1 MGRAWD
7 TGPAGPPSLRLG
19 RNPKPSLCNI
29 DHIIFAASGLT
40 VSSEQGKEAEESTI
54 ICGTNTR
61 VPGSSASKAGRQS
74 VQTFYLWEQRF
85 HNKVIV
91 SPIEIVWARN
101 MPVKLINAQGLSD
114 VAHGLTIAALIVF
127 FLYLAGV
134 IVQPLAIA
142 ALLSFIL
149 APVMRRLRIWGLPKV
164 VSALFSVAL
173 TLTAIGALGTTL
185 VMQGRQLAEDLPKYE
200 NNLRAKIQGLSGAPI
215 ASGVLERASG
225 TLNVARSAERTQSY

>member
-1 MGRAWD
+1 M
-7 TGPAGPPSLRLG
+7 PVVL
-19 RNPKPSLCNI
+19 I
-29 DHIIFAASGLT
+29 
-40 VSSEQGKEAEESTI
+40 
-54 ICGTNTR
+54 NTR
-61 VPGSSASKAGRQS
+61 
-74 VQTFYLWEQRF
+74 
-85 HNKVIV
+85 
-91 SPIEIVWARN
+91 
-101 MPVKLINAQGLSD
+101 GLSD
-114 VAHGLTIAALIVF
+114 AAHGLTIAALIIF

-173 TLTAIGALGTTL
+173 TLAAIGALGTTL

-200 NNLRAKIQGLSGAPI
+200 NNLRAKIQGLGGAPI

-225 TLNVARSAERTQSY
+225 TLRDLRNELNRTENPAPSPSVAQDSAKPFPVEVHQPEPKGLEAL

>member
-1 MGRAWD
+1 
-7 TGPAGPPSLRLG
+7 
-19 RNPKPSLCNI
+19 
-29 DHIIFAASGLT
+29 
-40 VSSEQGKEAEESTI
+40 
-54 ICGTNTR
+54 
-61 VPGSSASKAGRQS
+61 
-74 VQTFYLWEQRF
+74 
-85 HNKVIV
+85 
-91 SPIEIVWARN
+91 

-114 VAHGLTIAALIVF
+114 VAHGLTIAALIIF

-173 TLTAIGALGTTL
+173 TLAVIGALGTTL

-200 NNLRAKIQGLSGAPI
+200 NNLRAKIQGLIPI
-215 ASGVLERASG
+215 PY
-225 TLNVARSAERTQSY
+225 QSDLAM

>member
-1 MGRAWD
+1 
-7 TGPAGPPSLRLG
+7 
-19 RNPKPSLCNI
+19 
-29 DHIIFAASGLT
+29 
-40 VSSEQGKEAEESTI
+40 
-54 ICGTNTR
+54 
-61 VPGSSASKAGRQS
+61 
-74 VQTFYLWEQRF
+74 
-85 HNKVIV
+85 
-91 SPIEIVWARN
+91 
-101 MPVKLINAQGLSD
+101 MPVVLINARGLSD
-114 VAHGLTIAALIVF
+114 AAHGLTIAALIIF

-200 NNLRAKIQGLSGAPI
+200 NNLRAKIQGLGGAPI

-225 TLNVARSAERTQSY
+225 TLRDLRNELNRTENPSSSPSVPQSDGAKPLSVEIHQPEAKGLEALADLVRPLLSPLASGALAAKMHEAARF

>member
-1 MGRAWD
+1 
-7 TGPAGPPSLRLG
+7 
-19 RNPKPSLCNI
+19 
-29 DHIIFAASGLT
+29 
-40 VSSEQGKEAEESTI
+40 
-54 ICGTNTR
+54 
-61 VPGSSASKAGRQS
+61 
-74 VQTFYLWEQRF
+74 
-85 HNKVIV
+85 
-91 SPIEIVWARN
+91 
-101 MPVKLINAQGLSD
+101 MPVVLINARGLSD
-114 VAHGLTIAALIVF
+114 AAHGLTIAALIIF

-200 NNLRAKIQGLSGAPI
+200 NNFARRYKGSVVRRSLRASLSGQ
-215 ASGVLERASG
+215 
-225 TLNVARSAERTQSY
+225 AERCAICGTNSIVLRTLRHHHRSRSLMVPNRSPSRSTNPKLRGSKH

>member
-1 MGRAWD
+1 M
-7 TGPAGPPSLRLG
+7 PVVL
-19 RNPKPSLCNI
+19 I
-29 DHIIFAASGLT
+29 
-40 VSSEQGKEAEESTI
+40 
-54 ICGTNTR
+54 NTR
-61 VPGSSASKAGRQS
+61 
-74 VQTFYLWEQRF
+74 
-85 HNKVIV
+85 
-91 SPIEIVWARN
+91 
-101 MPVKLINAQGLSD
+101 GLSD
-114 VAHGLTIAALIVF
+114 AAHGLTIAALIIF

-200 NNLRAKIQGLSGAPI
+200 NNLRAKIQGLGGAPI

-225 TLNVARSAERTQSY
+225 TLRDLRNELNRTENSSSSPSVPQSDGAKPLSVEIHQPEAKGLEALANLVRPLLSPLASGALVVLFLLFLLLQREDIRDRLLRIAGTADLQRSTAALDDAAIRWAASS